1 MRLFA
6 VALCLLLG
14 GCQAGYYWHLARGHL
29 ALMGERRP
37 VAEVLADGDL
47 AAGEREQL
55 RLAGDIL
62 DFAEREL
69 ALPADGSYRDYV
81 ALERDWV
88 VWNLF
93 AAPPFA
99 MEPRRWCYPVAGC
112 AAYRGYFD
120 RQRAERKA
128 RALRDQGLE
137 VYGTGAVAY
146 STLGWF
152 DDPLTTPMLQ
162 RNPAGLA
169 ELLFHELAHQW
180 LYVADDT
187 RFNESLAT
195 AVAAEGTRRW
205 LARRDDDTL
214 WQQWLAQQTAREA
227 VVARVRRTR
236 DTLGALYQSDLPET
250 AMRAAKTA
258 EQQALR
264 DWFER
269 TRTELPE
276 LAPWAAFFRGPLNNA
291 QLNTLLDYN
300 DHVPAF
306 NQLLLE
312 CGGLWR
318 CFRGRVEALAG
329 LDPEKR
335 QRLLDALH
343 D

>member
-1 MRLFA
+1 M
-6 VALCLLLG
+6 LCLCLG

-29 ALMGERRP
+29 ELMGERRP
-37 VAEVLADGDL
+37 VDQVLAGDNL
-47 AAGEREQL
+47 SAGEREQL
-55 RLAGDIL
+55 RLAGEIL
-62 DFAEREL
+62 EFAEQEL

-93 AAPPFA
+93 AAPPYA
-99 MEPRRWCYPVAGC
+99 MAPHRWCYPVAGC

-120 RQRAERKA
+120 RERAERKA
-128 RALRDQGLE
+128 EALRERGLE
-137 VYGTGAVAY
+137 VYGAGAVAY

-162 RNPAGLA
+162 RSPAGLA

-180 LYVADDT
+180 LYVKDDS

-205 LARRDDDTL
+205 LARRDDATL
-214 WQQWLAQQTAREA
+214 WQQWLAQQAAREA
-227 VVARVRRTR
+227 VVARVRQAR
-236 DTLGALYQSDLPET
+236 DALSVLYVSDLPET
-250 AMRAAKTA
+250 ALRTAKTE

-269 TRTELPE
+269 RREELPA
-276 LAPWAAFFRGPLNNA
+276 LAPWAAFFQGPLNNA

-306 NQLLLE
+306 NRLLLE
-312 CGGLWR
+312 CGGHWR
-318 CFRGRVEALAG
+318 CFQGRVEALAG
-329 LDPEKR
+329 LAPAER
-335 QRLLDALH
+335 QLLLDGLH